1 VAAPAAQCDWELS
14 CCATS
19 LQFAGQADG
28 IWDIDGSVQISSLNV
43 GTSLSGSLGYTIL
56 PGLEGELLRGACLL
70 SRTEAPT
77 VHFSVHGSA
86 PASMSLTLFGEQ
98 VSSAGVGL
106 SLCAGLTGAVEDV
119 ICENP
124 STCPLKSGVRLDM
137 DLPPIDIH
145 WFRIEPRT
153 FPIVALGNGQVC
165 P

>member
-1 VAAPAAQCDWELS
+1 M
-14 CCATS
+14 
-19 LQFAGQADG
+19 
-28 IWDIDGSVQISSLNV
+28 
-43 GTSLSGSLGYTIL
+43 
-56 PGLEGELLRGACLL
+56 
-70 SRTEAPT
+70 
-77 VHFSVHGSA
+77 HFSIHGSA
-86 PASMSLTLFGEQ
+86 PVSMSLTLFGEQ